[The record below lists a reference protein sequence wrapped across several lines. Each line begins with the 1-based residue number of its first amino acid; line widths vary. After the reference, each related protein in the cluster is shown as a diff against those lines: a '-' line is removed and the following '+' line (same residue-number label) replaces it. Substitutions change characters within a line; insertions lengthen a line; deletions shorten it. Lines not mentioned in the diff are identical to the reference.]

1 MLNGLNDHNLV
12 GGNMYYV
19 EYEVKGFDGVIQKAG
34 PYPANEVQ
42 SQKDDI
48 AGYEGVYNVRIVEEQ
63 SE

>member
-1 MLNGLNDHNLV
+1 
-12 GGNMYYV
+12 MYYV
-19 EYEVKGFDGVIQKAG
+19 EYEVTGFDGIIQKAG

-48 AGYEGVYNVRIVEEQ
+48 AGYEGVYNVRIVEER